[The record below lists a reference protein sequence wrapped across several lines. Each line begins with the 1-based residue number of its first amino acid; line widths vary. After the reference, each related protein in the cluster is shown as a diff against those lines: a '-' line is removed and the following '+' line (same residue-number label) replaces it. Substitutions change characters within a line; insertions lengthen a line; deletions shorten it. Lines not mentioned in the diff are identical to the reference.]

1 MIFDLPEEVRK
12 GLEEARKRDYKK
24 RNRLRLVVDDEMF
37 HIERFWEDGF
47 ALDAETAPHV
57 RGFVDIFDGGKHLY
71 QCLIV
76 CSSLEGRE
84 RIYTFKRQTAV
95 SDTPPLDFARDP
107 DAPVALLR

>member
-1 MIFDLPEEVRK
+1 MIFDLPEEVRR
-12 GLEEARKRDYKK
+12 GLEEARKRDMRRK
-24 RNRLRLVVDDEMF
+24 NRLRLVVGDEIF
-37 HIERFWEDGF
+37 PIARFWSDGF
-47 ALDAETAPHV
+47 SLDAEDSPHV

-95 SDTPPLDFARDP
+95 TDEAPVDFYRDP
-107 DAPVALLR
+107 TTPVALLT